1 MTNKLHLLTPKIDFM
16 LIGGLAI
23 FTYILCL
30 GITYF
35 IEINL
40 IWQAELAYWALIL
53 AFFVNSPHFLISYL
67 IFYKENKIKLLKI
80 NTYSFVGLFIP
91 FVLMVIIFLG
101 LITLKSIFFKYLLL
115 LMFFLV
121 GWHYIKQAYGCF
133 IVYSAGNKSYY
144 NKLEQNIIKLSLY
157 PLWIF
162 SFFNI
167 FTHESTQDYWGFK
180 YEFPSILLD
189 FKFYMGWF
197 SIIGL
202 ALLISMF
209 AHRIFLKKKTV
220 NIVALTSLVV
230 IFIWLS
236 PLLYNP
242 YYFLIIPFFH
252 SLQYFLFS
260 GAYTKNKIIKKENK
274 RLEFFKWWGIAFILG
289 ALMFDFVPK
298 FLDSV
303 ILVENGITPNL
314 FLLSF
319 ILFINIHHYF
329 IDSVIWKGTNKDV
342 RENLVFK

>member
-1 MTNKLHLLTPKIDFM
+1 M

-23 FTYILCL
+23 LIYLLCL
-30 GITYF
+30 IITLF
-35 IEINL
+35 SDINL
-40 IWQAELAYWALIL
+40 VWQAEFAYWALIF
-53 AFFVNSPHFLISYL
+53 AFFVNSPHFMISYL
-67 IFYKENKIKLLKI
+67 IFYKENYNKLLNFGAFSI
-80 NTYSFVGLFIP
+80 VGLYIP
-91 FVLMVIIFLG
+91 VFLIAIIILG
-101 LITLKSIFFKYLLL
+101 LFTLNSAFFKYLLL
-115 LMFFLV
+115 TMFFLV

-133 IVYSAGNKSYY
+133 IVYSAGNKNYY
-144 NKLEQNIIKLSLY
+144 NKSEQNIIKFSLY

-167 FTHESTQDYWGFK
+167 FTHTSTQDYWGFR
-180 YEFPSILLD
+180 YEFPPVLLD
-189 FKFYMGWF
+189 FKFYMGWL

-209 AHRIFLKKKTV
+209 AHRVFIKNKTV

-230 IFIWLS
+230 IFVWLS

-342 RENLVFK
+342 RNNLIFKLTEK